1 MTTAFF
7 EANLQHWL
15 SQYRKLGHTP
25 SAASKDSA
33 EKRAGEWQEK
43 HRSAYR
49 KKSPRLT
56 PERIAT
62 LEATDGW
69 TWQKEDFF
77 EANRLNWLS
86 QFQKLGRKP
95 FRNSQD
101 PDEKRAGQWQIVV
114 RSAYRTSP
122 YLTPERIAT
131 LEATE
136 GWKWI

>member
-15 SQYRKLGHTP
+15 SQYRNLGRTP
-25 SAASKDSA
+25 SSKSKDLD
-33 EKRAGEWQEK
+33 EKRAGQWQSTQRK
-43 HRSAYR
+43 LYK
-49 KKSPRLT
+49 KKSSRLT

-69 TWQKEDFF
+69 TWQKETSF

-95 FRNSQD
+95 FRNSRD

-114 RSAYRTSP
+114 RSAYRSFG
-122 YLTPERIAT
+122 LTPERIAT
-131 LEATE
+131 LEATK
-136 GWKWI
+136 GWTWI